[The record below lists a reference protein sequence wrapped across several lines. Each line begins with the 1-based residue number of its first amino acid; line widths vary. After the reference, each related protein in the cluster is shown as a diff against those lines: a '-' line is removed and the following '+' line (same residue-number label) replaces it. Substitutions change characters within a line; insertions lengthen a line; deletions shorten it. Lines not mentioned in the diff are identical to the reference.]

1 MCPQA
6 LMKLKKKLIKLHRVL
21 GFHYF
26 CSNKHRK
33 PYCTNSK
40 AQCAFEGRALSSQ
53 NEGLKLHDLGGCPSV
68 TSCY

>member
-6 LMKLKKKLIKLHRVL
+6 LMKEKKLIKLNRVL

-33 PYCTNSK
+33 PYCRNAK
-40 AQCAFEGRALSSQ
+40 AERAFEGRAAGAPPPQ
-53 NEGLKLHDLGGCPSV
+53 NEG
-68 TSCY
+68 